1 MTGIAV
7 QLYSLR
13 QQIAEVGLERVLERV
28 AAMGMVASSAHVTL
42 PVGDQA
48 AAVLDP
54 SVFMEVDVYWAQ
66 VGGTVG
72 AGRVDIGRVL
82 AAGPGPEWHVVELDE
97 LDGDMF
103 EAVAESQ
110 RGLARWHA
118 EREQRA

>member
-13 QQIAEVGLERVLERV
+13 QQIAEVGPERVLERV
-28 AAMGMVASSAHVTL
+28 AAMGMVVSSAHVTL
-42 PVGDQA
+42 PVGDHA
-48 AAVLDP
+48 A
-54 SVFMEVDVYWAQ
+54 
-66 VGGTVG
+66 
-72 AGRVDIGRVL
+72 VDIGRVL

-97 LDGDMF
+97 FDGDMF